1 MEHRAKAHALI
12 LAADALLEV
21 GRPEA
26 ARALLAE
33 LPPEARE
40 TLEARGLINR
50 MTRSPGVSVI
60 MATYKGAGRILRA
73 LRSVAAQSL
82 DPALFEILIIRNG
95 PEDGTA
101 AVVDDFARAHPALN
115 IRQLL
120 SEPAGAGRARNLG
133 MAAARFDHM
142 TFLDDDDLLSPDFLR
157 ELHALADG
165 RSIIFS
171 QIIDFDDAGEKE
183 SLVNTRLL
191 EGFGDRARI
200 KAAEAPGAATALTMT
215 CIKLFPSFMG
225 DQVQYDPDLRNG
237 EDVVYWTEILAHF
250 DPDLVLCPPERR
262 AIYYRENRQD
272 SVSRQA
278 LSYQFNVLDRIEVA
292 KRIKAIHDRYPLEH
306 VKQRALA
313 AAPFM
318 LRYLQEHPQDYTR
331 VKEALRAEGLDLGMP
346 QYINRGLA
354 KTLAVSYCFPPW
366 VDTAGVVAAKR
377 LRMEGRPFDVISASM
392 KPFRSHSPE
401 LLRLVDDLIG
411 AHVELDLPSGGTADT
426 RAITTFAMRAVARA
440 QAMNHQRGGYERL
453 YSRAMWPASHCA
465 AGAIKVALPDLHWVA
480 EFSDPLVVDILAQP
494 RAGKMDMGWLNSS
507 GVLAA
512 IQAAG
517 FVPPSSDSLMEWCEF
532 IAYALAD
539 EVLFTN
545 ANQRDYM
552 LGQPW
557 IAGQAA
563 RILKKSVVRPHPT
576 LPPDYYNLVADDWR
590 PDPGRVNLAYFG
602 SFYQTRG
609 LGEVLEAIA
618 ALDADSRDRL
628 QFDIYTAPNADLLA
642 EIYRLGVPDQVRLRP
657 ALPFFEFL
665 ARCKAYDFLLV
676 NDAATRGIK
685 PFNPYLPSKL
695 SDYLG
700 AGRAI
705 WALVEPG
712 SPLDLADLP
721 IGSLRTPLGDR
732 AAYQAVLQGMVR
744 GRVPRETPAA

>member
-12 LAADALLEV
+12 LAADALHEV

-33 LPPEARE
+33 LSPEARE

-171 QIIDFDDAGEKE
+171 QIIDFDDEGEKE

-250 DPDLVLCPPERR
+250 DPDLVLCPPEHR

-306 VKQRALA
+306 VRQRALA
-313 AAPFM
+313 AASFM
-318 LRYLQEHPQDYTR
+318 VIYLRENPQDLVR
-331 VKEALRAEGLDLGMP
+331 VLSALRAEGLDLGMP
-346 QYINRGLA
+346 QYISRHFV
-354 KTLAVSYCFPPW
+354 KTLAVSFCFPPW
-366 VDTAGVVAAKR
+366 ADTAGIVAAKR
-377 LRMEGRPFDVISASM
+377 LLMAGEAFDVISNSM
-392 KPFRSHSPE
+392 ARSRGRDPE
-401 LLRLVDDLIG
+401 LGQIAHNMIG
-411 AHVELDLPSGGTADT
+411 THVELDIPAQTTVDVKSIVAFAKQALGHARNMNKY
-426 RAITTFAMRAVARA
+426 RAYT
-440 QAMNHQRGGYERL
+440 RL